1 MSMVREMSYERP
13 GRPTVTAALTQTS
26 GRFRKYCLMTPA
38 AIVGSP
44 ATIIPPESVAKY
56 L

>member
-13 GRPTVTAALTQTS
+13 GRPTVAAALTQTS
-26 GRFRKYCLMTPA
+26 GRFRKCCLMTPA
-38 AIVGSP
+38 VIVGSP
-44 ATIIPPESVAKY
+44 TTIIPSESAAKY